1 MSRRRYIWD
10 AERACLVEV
19 TSDYTGQRRDEGRR
33 SEAEVYGHCQATDG
47 TDLSTRTRHR
57 EYMRQNGLTVA
68 SDYTETWAKA
78 GEERKAAL
86 TPGSGHDSRQR
97 MEDLGRARQEVLS
110 RRRARR

>member
-1 MSRRRYIWD
+1 VSGRRRYIWD
-10 AERACLVEV
+10 AEQNCLVEV
-19 TSDYTGQRRDEGRR
+19 TPDFVGQRRDEGRR
-33 SEAEVYGHCQATDG
+33 SEEEVYGHCTATDG

-68 SDYTETWAKA
+68 SDYTGTWEKK
-78 GEERKAAL
+78 GKELKAAL

-110 RRRARR
+110 RRARR

>member
-1 MSRRRYIWD
+1 MSRRRYVWD
-10 AERACLVEV
+10 TERSCLVEV
-19 TSDYTGQRRDEGRR
+19 TPDFVGQRRNEGHR
-33 SEAEVYGHCQATDG
+33 SEEEVYGHCTATDG

-68 SDYTETWAKA
+68 SDYTGTWEKK
-78 GEERKAAL
+78 GKELKAAL

-110 RRRARR
+110 RRARR